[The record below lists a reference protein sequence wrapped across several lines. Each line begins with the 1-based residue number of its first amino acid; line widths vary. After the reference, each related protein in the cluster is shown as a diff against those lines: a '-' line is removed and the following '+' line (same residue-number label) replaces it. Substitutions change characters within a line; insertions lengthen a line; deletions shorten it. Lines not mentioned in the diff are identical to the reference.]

1 MVKNERKGFRSW
13 AGRLDQILRAN
24 CSVAITGWRPSIR
37 ICLWPLPSGSAKNPG
52 GVKAN
57 QKTHLGMAAIGRK
70 QLDDKA

>member
-1 MVKNERKGFRSW
+1 MAKNERKGFRSK
-13 AGRLDQILRAN
+13 AGRLDQILLAN
-24 CSVAITGWRPSIR
+24 FSVAITGCSPSIR
-37 ICLWPLPSGSAKNPG
+37 VRLWALPRGSAKNPG